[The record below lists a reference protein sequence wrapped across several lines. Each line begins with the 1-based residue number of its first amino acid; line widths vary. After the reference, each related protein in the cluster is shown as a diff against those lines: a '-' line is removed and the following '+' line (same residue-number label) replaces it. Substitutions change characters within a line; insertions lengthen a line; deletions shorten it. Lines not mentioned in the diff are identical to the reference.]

1 MFSPKSLRR
10 KLICLGFAQDLS
22 WCSGEKTK
30 VKRENPSRIGRTW
43 KVLETLSELLEQEG
57 SSKDMEKP
65 MCFSLDSIL

>member
-30 VKRENPSRIGRTW
+30 VKRVNPSRIGGCGKFWRPCLNCW
-43 KVLETLSELLEQEG
+43 
-57 SSKDMEKP
+57 SKKDLAQDMEKP
-65 MCFSLDSIL
+65 VRSSRDSVP